1 MRRFRTALLV
11 VLALLMPLRGLAAAT
26 MGLAP
31 QPVQE
36 QPAHAD
42 GGCHHEGQPSEE
54 QQSSHSD
61 NGHSCASCS
70 EHGCCASIIVAA
82 AASVTPSAAARL
94 RIPLGERLA
103 AGFVPDHLDPPPL
116 AL

>member
-1 MRRFRTALLV
+1 

-42 GGCHHEGQPSEE
+42 GGCHHEEE
-54 QQSSHSD
+54 QSSHSD